1 MLSTTRQWWSTST
14 SNSQAWSRIN
24 RSEMEEL
31 ERLQLKCVKKILTL
45 PQSTT
50 NSFVFLEF
58 GALPLKYITE
68 KDKLPFFHHISRL
81 KNNDPV
87 KMMLEKMTKCPAEIN
102 WWNQINTLLTK
113 YQITWE
119 EAEDTPKERFRIY
132 VRKKIEKAAIEDL
145 GKECKGKKRPTWST
159 QHLRREYL
167 YIFIQTVRNHM
178 SSPIEIIGYQ
188 GRSKL

>member
-1 MLSTTRQWWSTST
+1 
-14 SNSQAWSRIN
+14 
-24 RSEMEEL
+24 MEEL

-87 KMMLEKMTKCPAEIN
+87 KMMLENMKKFPEEIN

-113 YQITWE
+113 YQIT
-119 EAEDTPKERFRIY
+119 
-132 VRKKIEKAAIEDL
+132 
-145 GKECKGKKRPTWST
+145 
-159 QHLRREYL
+159 
-167 YIFIQTVRNHM
+167 
-178 SSPIEIIGYQ
+178 
-188 GRSKL
+188 